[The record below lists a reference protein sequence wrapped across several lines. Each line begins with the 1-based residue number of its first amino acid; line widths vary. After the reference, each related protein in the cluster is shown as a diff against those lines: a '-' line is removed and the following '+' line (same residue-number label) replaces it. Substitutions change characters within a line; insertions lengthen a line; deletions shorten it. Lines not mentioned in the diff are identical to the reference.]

1 MCIFKNLKDNHG
13 VHGLG
18 LGVMIYLMT
27 KKPGLAIIV
36 GGGAY
41 AYMRKFGHRTGVT
54 AEELKKIL
62 E

>member
-13 VHGLG
+13 AHGLG
-18 LGVMIYLMT
+18 LGVIIYLLT
-27 KKPGLAIIV
+27 KKPGLALVV

-41 AYMRKFGHRTGVT
+41 AYMIKFGHNAVSMK
-54 AEELKKIL
+54 ELKKIL